1 MTSLKAFTRQWRQTK
16 DYPVVFSCPG
26 NAPPRRLFTGTPS
39 PRAER
44 CLSSIADESFYPLP
58 VKRIRETEYP
68 HMKKGIYLDHSGTT
82 IYARTLIES
91 FANHMLSNLY
101 GNPHSA
107 NAPAELSGH
116 VVDSVRQK
124 VLSFFGADPRHFD
137 LVFTANAT
145 AGIKLVADCFRDL
158 AERTRDGSFW
168 YGYHKDSHTS
178 LVGVRELAY
187 GNSHCFESD
196 GEVEDWLRR
205 PGSVAPGGA
214 RNNRLRHLSR
224 RGGLGLLAYPG
235 QSNMTG
241 RRLPLSWPGAVRSS
255 PDLTNTYSL
264 LDGAA
269 LAMTSPLDSVFR
281 DVDAAPDFTCVSLY
295 KIFGFPDLGALIV
308 RKDSGHILTLRK
320 YFGGGTV
327 TMVSVLGGSWHK
339 TKGLDSPA
347 AESHDGTVTNKNP
360 SYEIHDSL
368 EDGTLPFHSILAL
381 GQAIDVHSQIYG
393 SMENI
398 SRYTTS
404 LSKTLYNE
412 LRRLRHSN
420 GRPAC
425 HIYTD
430 DDGNGYGDPRRQG
443 ATIAFNMMD
452 ADGVYVP
459 YSEVEKIAND
469 NGVYVRSGGI
479 CCPGGL
485 YTALDYEP
493 WELQRAFSAHH
504 VCGPEGISLIHQLPT
519 GVVRASLGA
528 MSTREDISRFVSFL
542 QETFVRQESHMTVVP
557 QHHRAPRRAQEYND
571 DMDYDIGSPALA
583 TAGTA

>member
-1 MTSLKAFTRQWRQTK
+1 
-16 DYPVVFSCPG
+16 
-26 NAPPRRLFTGTPS
+26 
-39 PRAER
+39 
-44 CLSSIADESFYPLP
+44 
-58 VKRIRETEYP
+58 
-68 HMKKGIYLDHSGTT
+68 
-82 IYARTLIES
+82 
-91 FANHMLSNLY
+91 MLSNLY

-124 VLSFFGADPRHFD
+124 VLNFFGADPRHFD

-196 GEVEDWLRR
+196 GEIEDWLRR
-205 PGSVAPGGA
+205 PGSVPPGGA

-269 LAMTSPLDSVFR
+269 LAMTSPLDDVFR
-281 DVDAAPDFTCVSLY
+281 NVDTAPDFTCVSLY

-339 TKGLDSPA
+339 TKGLDSAA
-347 AESHDGTVTNKNP
+347 AESHDGTVTSKTP

-393 SMENI
+393 SMANI

-425 HIYTD
+425 HIYTE
-430 DDGNGYGDPRRQG
+430 DDGHGYGDPRRQG

-452 ADGVYVP
+452 ADGVYIP
-459 YSEVEKIAND
+459 YSDVEKIAND
-469 NGVYVRSGGI
+469 NGVYVRSGGK
-479 CCPGGL
+479 
-485 YTALDYEP
+485 
-493 WELQRAFSAHH
+493 F
-504 VCGPEGISLIHQLPT
+504 HQ
-519 GVVRASLGA
+519 
-528 MSTREDISRFVSFL
+528 
-542 QETFVRQESHMTVVP
+542 TVT
-557 QHHRAPRRAQEYND
+557 QD
-571 DMDYDIGSPALA
+571 
-583 TAGTA
+583 